1 MVILIVLIAK
11 VLRRMETGLK
21 IIKIGNQFLLFL
33 PAAKHSGDL
42 GAHKIKR
49 ITTVKRAMTRSNA
62 TARTKPKIRHK
73 KLYSAA

>member
-1 MVILIVLIAK
+1 MIILIVLIAK

-42 GAHKIKR
+42 GERIK
-49 ITTVKRAMTRSNA
+49 
-62 TARTKPKIRHK
+62 
-73 KLYSAA
+73 